1 MSNRNNDVFQVL
13 VTKGNLALLAA
24 GSGPEA
30 LAVGQLGLFDAN
42 THLSVTATVPREYYF
57 ALGIDPAGGTTMS
70 DIRTSAGQL
79 IQSKNIFNKSFK
91 GHTAGQ
97 PKIVKVQGY
106 TAECD
111 KDYGIR
117 VEYRN
122 AKIYRIQGFNQ
133 FSQAFVVRTP
143 CCDDCAEG
151 CDSLDSNILTQL
163 LVAEVNRSS
172 QGRLV
177 AQAVARQAIVA
188 ATVGTSVDYA
198 LGAAI
203 SDADIQVLIDWNADD
218 TNTTK
223 YYTDFTLTSVPIKI
237 TDKNVVS
244 LGYYTFLQ
252 TDIIVSR
259 IEGFGCAG
267 GSSVITQELAQEEGS
282 GLSIQHKEYH
292 ASGWNGSGPYV
303 LSEIT
308 GTAKYIPTLAV
319 PTGTYDQFILEY
331 NQKSESGWL
340 EYENPLST
348 IFAVPEADTVTRNS
362 LATVLDVLTAPGG
375 FEALADDAAAASTN
389 PAVVE
394 PVVTDVTKDGI
405 A

>member
-24 GSGPEA
+24 GAAPET
-30 LAVGQLGLFDAN
+30 LAVGQLGVFDAN
-42 THLSVTATVPREYYF
+42 THLSVTASVPREYYF
-57 ALGIDPAGGTTMS
+57 ALGVDTAGGATLD
-70 DIRTSAGQL
+70 DIKTSAGQM
-79 IQSKNIFNKSFK
+79 IQSKRIFNKSYK
-91 GHTAGQ
+91 PHSAGR
-97 PKIVKVQGY
+97 PKIVKVGGY

-117 VEYRN
+117 VEFRN
-122 AKIYRIQGFNQ
+122 SRIYRIQGHNQ
-133 FSQAFVVRTP
+133 FSEAYVVRTP
-143 CCDDCAEG
+143 CCDDCASG
-151 CDSLDSNILTQL
+151 CDSLDSNILTQA
-163 LVAEVNRSS
+163 LVKNVNETS
-172 QGRLV
+172 GGKLI

-203 SDADIQVLIDWNADD
+203 SDADIAVLIAWNAVEA
-218 TNTTK
+218 NTTK

-244 LGYYTFLQ
+244 LGYHTFLQ
-252 TDIIVSR
+252 TDLIVSR
-259 IEGFGCAG
+259 IDGFGCAG
-267 GSSVITQELAQEEGS
+267 GAVTIVQELAQEEGS
-282 GLSIQHKEYH
+282 GLTIQHKEYH
-292 ASGWNGSGPYV
+292 ASAWSGAGPYV
-303 LSEIT
+303 QSEIT
-308 GTAKYIPTLAV
+308 GMAKYIPTLAV

-331 NQKSESGWL
+331 DQKSESGWL
-340 EYENPLST
+340 EYENPMST

-375 FEALADDAAAASTN
+375 FEALADDAAAASVN
-389 PAVVE
+389 PTVVE
-394 PVVTDVTKDGI
+394 AIVTDPTKDGI

>member
-24 GSGPEA
+24 GAAPET
-30 LAVGQLGLFDAN
+30 LAVGQLGVFDAN

-57 ALGIDPAGGTTMS
+57 ALGVDPNGGSTLG
-70 DIRTSAGQL
+70 DIKTSSGQL
-79 IQSKNIFNKSFK
+79 IQSKGVVNKSYK
-91 GHTAGQ
+91 PHSAGR
-97 PKIVKVQGY
+97 PKIVKVGGY
-106 TAECD
+106 SAECD

-122 AKIYRIQGFNQ
+122 SRIYRIQGFNQ
-133 FSQAFVVRTP
+133 FSEAFVVRTP
-143 CCDDCAEG
+143 CCDDCATG
-151 CDSLDSNILTQL
+151 CGSLDSNILTQL
-163 LVAEVNRSS
+163 LVANVNGTS
-172 QGRLV
+172 GGKLI

-188 ATVGTSVDYA
+188 LTVGTSVDYA
-198 LGAAI
+198 AGEAI
-203 SDADIQVLIDWNADD
+203 SDADIAVLIAWNAVEA
-218 TNTTK
+218 NTTK

-244 LGYYTFLQ
+244 LGYHTFLQ

-259 IEGFGCAG
+259 IDGFDCAG
-267 GSSVITQELAQEEGS
+267 GVTTIVQELAQEEGA
-282 GLSIQHKEYH
+282 GLTIQHKEYH
-292 ASGWNGSGPYV
+292 ASGWNGTGPYV
-303 LSEIT
+303 QSGIT
-308 GTAKYIPTLAV
+308 GAFKFIPTLAV
-319 PTGTYDQFILEY
+319 PTGVYDQFILEY

-340 EYENPLST
+340 EYENVLST

-375 FEALADDAAAASTN
+375 FEALADDASASSSN

-394 PVVTDVTKDGI
+394 PIVTDVTKDGI